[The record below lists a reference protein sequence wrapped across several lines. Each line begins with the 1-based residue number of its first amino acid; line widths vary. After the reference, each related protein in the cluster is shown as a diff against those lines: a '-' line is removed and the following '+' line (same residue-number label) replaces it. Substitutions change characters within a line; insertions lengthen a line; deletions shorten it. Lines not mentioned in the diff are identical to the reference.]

1 VIAALQPLG
10 FDVEVFPHNQ
20 TVGAEA
26 LDGDFGRAS
35 LKMRVG
41 QILSGIDPN
50 SKAAALSLMCRA
62 VRTAI

>member
-1 VIAALQPLG
+1 
-10 FDVEVFPHNQ
+10 
-20 TVGAEA
+20 VGAEA